1 MEYCLNLGAW
11 NGVFAVPC
19 AVVDQHIKLAGAAQL
34 KVLLWVLRHA
44 GQPFETGNIA
54 QDLGM
59 HPADVNDSMQY
70 WLETGLLLRNQGELT
85 PGEAPLPEREA
96 APAVNPAVQPAPVAA
111 QPPVNTPAPEYIQ
124 PQQPA
129 QQPAPQA
136 PAQQEAP
143 AAPARPRP
151 LSRPQKPDSIYV
163 ARRMQDCK
171 EIAFMMQEAQVILG
185 RPISNG
191 DSATL
196 VMLHDNDGLPVDVIL
211 MILQYAVSINKNNM
225 RYIEKMA
232 VSWAAEEIDTLEKA
246 ERKIRSL
253 TEGRQAWRLVERVIG
268 IEDRSPTAKE
278 EAAAS
283 RWVLEWGFDER
294 MIREAYERCVDSK
307 GKYSV
312 DYTNRILE
320 RWHNEG
326 ISTLQ
331 QAHEEKSNGRRQRA
345 EQERAPSYDI
355 DAYERS
361 SIFDD
366 QKL

>member
-85 PGEAPLPEREA
+85 PGEAPLSEREA

-143 AAPARPRP
+143 AAPRGPGPYPARKSQTAFMWPGGNRYTY
-151 LSRPQKPDSIYV
+151 S
-163 ARRMQDCK
+163 
-171 EIAFMMQEAQVILG
+171 FMMQEAQVILG
-185 RPISNG
+185 RP
-191 DSATL
+191 
-196 VMLHDNDGLPVDVIL
+196 H
-211 MILQYAVSINKNNM
+211 LQ
-225 RYIEKMA
+225 R
-232 VSWAAEEIDTLEKA
+232 
-246 ERKIRSL
+246 
-253 TEGRQAWRLVERVIG
+253 G
-268 IEDRSPTAKE
+268 
-278 EAAAS
+278 
-283 RWVLEWGFDER
+283 
-294 MIREAYERCVDSK
+294 
-307 GKYSV
+307 
-312 DYTNRILE
+312 
-320 RWHNEG
+320 
-326 ISTLQ
+326 
-331 QAHEEKSNGRRQRA
+331 
-345 EQERAPSYDI
+345 
-355 DAYERS
+355 
-361 SIFDD
+361 
-366 QKL
+366 